1 MDRFRRV
8 TCLLSPSMTSTQVVF
23 LVVCPKSVPIFPTYH
38 SHATL
43 RVAPITHPAV
53 LECAGKHEL
62 MKRYISLLSPWAYA
76 AREAYHDYQP
86 EWEAAQTALA
96 RAFGEHFG
104 SISTGT
110 THCRRVWKYVVFEHR
125 NYSYALTV
133 PLSQPVD

>member
-1 MDRFRRV
+1 
-8 TCLLSPSMTSTQVVF
+8 
-23 LVVCPKSVPIFPTYH
+23 
-38 SHATL
+38 
-43 RVAPITHPAV
+43 
-53 LECAGKHEL
+53 

-110 THCRRVWKYVVFEHR
+110 THCRRVWKYVVFRTSKLFIRLDCPTFPAGRLESWV
-125 NYSYALTV
+125 NLATYLLGDAS
-133 PLSQPVD
+133 LSAVKKHISLELVLHTDTKDAWLRIPADIRREILDSGG